1 MRKGPAPCRKRLPT
15 PNPRSVNPL
24 PLSVRMARMQI
35 RQVRSGSMGGASR
48 SRPSPRGARP
58 SWTRR
63 CCASQHEDKTRG
75 SDPDQRRAARQ
86 SQSRPLVD
94 VFFTWLPAQAARVS
108 RNSELGE
115 AMAYMLRR
123 EEGFRLFLDN
133 GRRLQR
139 FQPGRSQRKKCFS
152 SKLHCGPAP
161 QCIKD
166 IGSRRRFRCI
176 RGATFPQIR

>member
-1 MRKGPAPCRKRLPT
+1 M
-15 PNPRSVNPL
+15 L
-24 PLSVRMARMQI
+24 PL
-35 RQVRSGSMGGASR
+35 RSGSAQCANGTQSKVN
-48 SRPSPRGARP
+48 SQSC
-58 SWTRR
+58 SKT
-63 CCASQHEDKTRG
+63 ASQWLNEMRQGTKFCTVSRG